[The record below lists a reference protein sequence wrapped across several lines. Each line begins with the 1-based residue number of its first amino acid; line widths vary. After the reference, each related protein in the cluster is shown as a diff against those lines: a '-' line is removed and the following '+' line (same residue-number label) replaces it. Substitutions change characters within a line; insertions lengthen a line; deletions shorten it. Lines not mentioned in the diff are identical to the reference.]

1 MIRSARRTVVAA
13 LTAALVVGSPL
24 IAPSA
29 TAATATAQLAHAPQ
43 PRTAQAVRTAAAAAF
58 DDYAAGDYGLFWD
71 RWSAASKRV
80 VSRRDYVRRFKLCPQ
95 AVEGLRIKVEKV
107 TLNSART
114 RARVRASRLDFLFNY
129 DFVYEAGA
137 WRYVL
142 PADVARVYRKPV
154 DQIVKE
160 ERAAG
165 ECG

>member
-1 MIRSARRTVVAA
+1 MIRSARRTAIAA
-13 LTAALVVGSPL
+13 LTTALVVSSPL

-29 TAATATAQLAHAPQ
+29 TAATAAAQNAQ
-43 PRTAQAVRTAAAAAF
+43 PRTAQAVRTAATVAF
-58 DDYAAGDYGLFWD
+58 DDYAAGDYGPFWD
-71 RWSAASKRV
+71 RWSAASKKV
-80 VSRRDYVRRFKLCPQ
+80 VSRRDYVRRFKLCPPS
-95 AVEGLRIKVEKV
+95 AEGLRFKVEKV

-114 RARVRASRLDFLFNY
+114 RARVRVSRLNFLFNY
-129 DFVYEAGA
+129 DFVYEAGV